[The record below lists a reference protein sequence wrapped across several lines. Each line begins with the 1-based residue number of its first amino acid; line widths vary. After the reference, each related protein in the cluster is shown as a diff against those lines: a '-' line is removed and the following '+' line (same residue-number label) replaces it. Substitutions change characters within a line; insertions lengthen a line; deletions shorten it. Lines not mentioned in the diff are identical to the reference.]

1 MVLILTKF
9 SELAA
14 ELKRRLK
21 SLGFEAEIVSPKSKD
36 LLKVLYREDIET
48 LIADSEL
55 SGVPDGLS
63 IDILNSLGHRIP
75 CIILSDAGS
84 QESIAPTTNH
94 VSDQLTVLSTDRID
108 AIIDSTV
115 LYLKF
120 RKSKVK
126 SHCQAIPYYNIKVP
140 VTMLQEHGGL
150 GVITI
155 DATSFSKIG
164 LEYGVDVYNK
174 IKAVFQNLLFQ
185 MWGQP
190 GCFRLSDIL
199 CRKSMNSN
207 IFYVF
212 LNKSRET
219 GALPLP
225 GALERIADR
234 LGNAIQNALW
244 QELFAG
250 KGQRII
256 PPYVRSIPLV
266 GVGFVGVLKN
276 PCIDAHEIIE
286 NGLEFSRNVAT
297 FQVSRVKERQRELMQ
312 TLIQSEEML
321 VPNYQAVFELPGM
334 TEDEVKEITETG
346 SIANVRNKIFGFESL
361 IRVQS
366 RIVESRF
373 KKFGS
378 GGISPKFLN
387 PDVLFSM
394 AKSSKVALELDQAC
408 LKHAANRSKELPG
421 VLMVNILP
429 RNLYYIEKLK
439 GIFEGRRE
447 IIFEVSESESIS
459 NFELMIKSCEY
470 LEKNYMGIAADDFGR
485 GYSSLERIIKIK
497 PNIIKFDRSMIQ
509 NIHTDSVKQAYV
521 KGMVEAAKILKTKI
535 LAEGVETWEEAKI
548 LQSMGIDLVQGFL
561 FHKPQ
566 RVEEILADLGLTEL
580 DTVA

>member
-9 SELAA
+9 SALAE
-14 ELKRRLK
+14 ELKKRL
-21 SLGFEAEIVSPKSKD
+21 LAVGITAEVVSPKSKD
-36 LLKVLYREDIET
+36 LIKIIYKDDVDT
-48 LIADSEL
+48 LISDPEL
-55 SGVPDGLS
+55 GGLPDGLS

-75 CIILSDAGS
+75 CIILSDVENHS
-84 QESIAPTTNH
+84 SIATH
-94 VSDQLTVLSTDRID
+94 HISDQLTVLSTDRVD
-108 AIIDSTV
+108 AIVDSTCM
-115 LYLKF
+115 YLKF
-120 RKSKVK
+120 RKTKLRNI
-126 SHCQAIPYYNIKVP
+126 CQSIPYYNIRVP
-140 VTMLQEHGGL
+140 VSMLQEHGGL

-155 DATSFSKIG
+155 DASSFSKIG

-174 IKAVFQNLLFQ
+174 IKAVFQSLLFH
-185 MWGQP
+185 MWGKP
-190 GCFRLSDIL
+190 GCFRLTDIL

-207 IFYVF
+207 IYYVF

-225 GALERIADR
+225 GSLERIADR
-234 LGNAIQNALW
+234 LGNIIQNALW
-244 QELFAG
+244 EELFAG
-250 KGQRII
+250 NGQRVI
-256 PPYVRSIPLV
+256 PPYVKSIPLV
-266 GVGFVGVLKN
+266 GVGFVGVLQN
-276 PCIDAHEIIE
+276 PCIDAHETIE

-321 VPNYQAVFELPGM
+321 LPNYQAVFELPGM
-334 TEDEVKEITETG
+334 TEDEVKEIGETG
-346 SIANVRNKIFGFESL
+346 SIANVREKIFGFESL

-373 KKFGS
+373 KRFGS
-378 GGISPKFLN
+378 GSINPKFLN

-408 LKHAANRSKELPG
+408 LKHAAEKSEDLPG

-439 GIFEGRRE
+439 GLFEGRKK

-459 NFELMIKSCEY
+459 NFELMIKSCDY

-509 NIHTDSVKQAYV
+509 NIHNDPVKQAYV

-535 LAEGVETWEEAKI
+535 LAEGVELWEEAKI
-548 LQSMGIDLVQGFL
+548 LQAMGIDLVQGFL
-561 FHKPQ
+561 FHRPQ
-566 RVEEILADLGLTEL
+566 RAEDILADLGVAEL
-580 DTVA
+580 ETVA